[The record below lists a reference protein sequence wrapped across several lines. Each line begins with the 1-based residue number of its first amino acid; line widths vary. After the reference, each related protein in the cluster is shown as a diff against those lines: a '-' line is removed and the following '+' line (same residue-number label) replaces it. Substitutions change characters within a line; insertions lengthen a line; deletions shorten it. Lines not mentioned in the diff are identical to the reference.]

1 MSYVRFGS
9 KADMCSAKPYVR
21 FIPNSDCK
29 SGHLQC
35 DADSTKAMADRR
47 MRKKPQI
54 FHAIMVVTRAE
65 EWWVEA
71 RTIEE
76 AKVLLQSGQGHR
88 SSSGETVNVELE
100 RLVSD

>member
-1 MSYVRFGS
+1 MQNRMSALS
-9 KADMCSAKPYVR
+9 PIATAKADIYNAM
-21 FIPNSDCK
+21 PN
-29 SGHLQC
+29 
-35 DADSTKAMADRR
+35 STKAMADRR

>member
-1 MSYVRFGS
+1 MRCRFNQG
-9 KADMCSAKPYVR
+9 R
-21 FIPNSDCK
+21 
-29 SGHLQC
+29 
-35 DADSTKAMADRR
+35 AMADRR
-47 MRKKPQI
+47 MRKKPKI

>member
-1 MSYVRFGS
+1 MRCRFNQG
-9 KADMCSAKPYVR
+9 R
-21 FIPNSDCK
+21 
-29 SGHLQC
+29 
-35 DADSTKAMADRR
+35 AMADRR

-100 RLVSD
+100 RFVSD

>member
-1 MSYVRFGS
+1 MRCQFNQG
-9 KADMCSAKPYVR
+9 R
-21 FIPNSDCK
+21 
-29 SGHLQC
+29 
-35 DADSTKAMADRR
+35 AMADRR